1 MAFGK
6 KDKDEKTVTDGPAT
20 HDDVTAPAEQPAVD
34 AAAPVA
40 EADAPG
46 GDAAAPPTAAAPAAA
61 TGTDALL
68 SMFETTKVQ
77 AEDNTALLELAGDAE
92 IDDLLEML
100 QTVAA
105 ALGIDTSTPA
115 QFDEEQVAA

>member
-6 KDKDEKTVTDGPAT
+6 KDKDETVAAT
-20 HDDVTAPAEQPAVD
+20 EDAPALKAEATEDAP
-34 AAAPVA
+34 AAA
-40 EADAPG
+40 EAAVVE
-46 GDAAAPPTAAAPAAA
+46 AAAAAAPAPAA
-61 TGTDALL
+61 VGTDALL
-68 SMFETTKVQ
+68 SMFETTKEE
-77 AEDNTALLELAGDAE
+77 AEDNALLLDLAGDAE

-115 QFDEEQVAA
+115 LYEEQLAA